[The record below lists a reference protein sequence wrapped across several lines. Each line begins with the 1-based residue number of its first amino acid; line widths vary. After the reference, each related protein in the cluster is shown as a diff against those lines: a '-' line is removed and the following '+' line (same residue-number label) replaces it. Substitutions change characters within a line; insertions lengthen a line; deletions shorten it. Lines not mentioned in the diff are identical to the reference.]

1 MSIYL
6 TIVLGLLIILITNKI
21 IISTVFK
28 VTAFLQT
35 MFEFAWFIE
44 MLIIIIN
51 IVCSFVLSYTIIE
64 ILNKYFKIIGY

>member
-6 TIVLGLLIILITNKI
+6 TIILGLLIILITNKI

-28 VTAFLQT
+28 LTAFLQT
-35 MFEFAWFIE
+35 MFEFAWLIE
-44 MLIIIIN
+44 MLIIITN
-51 IVCSFVLSYTIIE
+51 IVCSFALSYTIIE

>member
-6 TIVLGLLIILITNKI
+6 TIILGLLIILITNKI

-28 VTAFLQT
+28 LTAFLQT
-35 MFEFAWFIE
+35 MFEFAWLIE

-51 IVCSFVLSYTIIE
+51 IACSFVLSYTIME
-64 ILNKYFKIIGY
+64 NLNEYFKITRY

>member
-6 TIVLGLLIILITNKI
+6 TIILGLLIILITNKI

-28 VTAFLQT
+28 LTAFLQT

-44 MLIIIIN
+44 MLIIITN
-51 IVCSFVLSYTIIE
+51 IVCSFALSYTIIE